1 MFLGI
6 SYLFEKY
13 FQSQINSCIYFW
25 LGHTWVLISM
35 SFILAVNIEVFP
47 SQLFCQ
53 SKSLLYCQ
61 FIPASLNLKT
71 FTLSLTLVV
80 LESAIFPY

>member
-13 FQSQINSCIYFW
+13 FQSQINSRIYFW

-35 SFILAVNIEVFP
+35 SFILAANTSIPLSTVLSIEV
-47 SQLFCQ
+47 L
-53 SKSLLYCQ
+53 
-61 FIPASLNLKT
+61 T
-71 FTLSLTLVV
+71 VLSIHTC
-80 LESAIFPY
+80 

>member
-35 SFILAVNIEVFP
+35 SFILAANTEVFP
-47 SQLFCQ
+47 FS
-53 SKSLLYCQ
+53 
-61 FIPASLNLKT
+61 T
-71 FTLSLTLVV
+71 VLSIKVLTV
-80 LESAIFPY
+80 LSIHTC